1 MGYLKTKIVKLKQ
14 SEQRRQG
21 SNAGLTGK
29 DFGST
34 GLNGGFFS
42 REVTRSDFLFLK
54 ITLG

>member
-21 SNAGLTGK
+21 SNAGLIGK

-34 GLNGGFFS
+34 GLNGGFLA
-42 REVTRSDFLFLK
+42 EK
-54 ITLG
+54 

>member
-34 GLNGGFFS
+34 GLNGGFLA
-42 REVTRSDFLFLK
+42 EK
-54 ITLG
+54 